1 MEEKEKE
8 ESEPLDLRSGDQA
21 ELILLVIS
29 GEEDATQDESAL
41 RGKIKIR
48 TFFLNFIL
56 FIYFLLFVERLC
68 GSAWLSGPRL
78 LQNSQ
83 LIRVRDNTM
92 EQHGP
97 SFSGSYKQR
106 LNSTQAGG
114 LRYNAAT

>member
-56 FIYFLLFVERLC
+56 FFFYYLL
-68 GSAWLSGPRL
+68 SACVGL
-78 LQNSQ
+78 LGC
-83 LIRVRDNTM
+83 RG
-92 EQHGP
+92 HGY
-97 SFSGSYKQR
+97 YKTV
-106 LNSTQAGG
+106 S
-114 LRYNAAT
+114 

>member
-48 TFFLNFIL
+48 GAYFFF
-56 FIYFLLFVERLC
+56 F
-68 GSAWLSGPRL
+68 
-78 LQNSQ
+78 
-83 LIRVRDNTM
+83 
-92 EQHGP
+92 
-97 SFSGSYKQR
+97 
-106 LNSTQAGG
+106 
-114 LRYNAAT
+114 

>member
-1 MEEKEKE
+1 MTREETLNAPNNTGSVMEEKEKE

-56 FIYFLLFVERLC
+56 FIYLFFTIC
-68 GSAWLSGPRL
+68 
-78 LQNSQ
+78 
-83 LIRVRDNTM
+83 
-92 EQHGP
+92 
-97 SFSGSYKQR
+97 
-106 LNSTQAGG
+106 
-114 LRYNAAT
+114 

>member
-48 TFFLNFIL
+48 GTFYYYCYYFT
-56 FIYFLLFVERLC
+56 IY
-68 GSAWLSGPRL
+68 
-78 LQNSQ
+78 
-83 LIRVRDNTM
+83 
-92 EQHGP
+92 
-97 SFSGSYKQR
+97 
-106 LNSTQAGG
+106 
-114 LRYNAAT
+114 